1 MPTPPAGEVD
11 ERRCPRCGTAFAPGQ
26 EYCLACGLRLDT
38 GRGIV
43 GTLSSAWRKRF
54 GWYPGDWIWAV
65 LLLLLIAVI
74 GGVVAVVLADSGRS
88 SGPALIATQ
97 PGQPREPVTPTP
109 TATVALPTVPQGTP
123 TSTGPPQTPTNP
135 PPASTTPA
143 PAGGLTQWPANRS
156 GWTVVLES
164 IPTSAG
170 RGAALSRARAAAA
183 AGLPQVGVLV
193 SSRYSSLHPGYFVV
207 FSGIYVSQGE
217 ANAAAA
223 TAGGRGFRAAYS
235 RQITR

>member
-74 GGVVAVVLADSGRS
+74 GGVVALVPADSGRS
-88 SGPALIATQ
+88 SRAGTIAT
-97 PGQPREPVTPTP
+97 
-109 TATVALPTVPQGTP
+109 
-123 TSTGPPQTPTNP
+123 
-135 PPASTTPA
+135 PPA
-143 PAGGLTQWPANRS
+143 QPAN
-156 GWTVVLES
+156 
-164 IPTSAG
+164 
-170 RGAALSRARAAAA
+170 
-183 AGLPQVGVLV
+183 
-193 SSRYSSLHPGYFVV
+193 
-207 FSGIYVSQGE
+207 
-217 ANAAAA
+217 
-223 TAGGRGFRAAYS
+223 
-235 RQITR
+235 